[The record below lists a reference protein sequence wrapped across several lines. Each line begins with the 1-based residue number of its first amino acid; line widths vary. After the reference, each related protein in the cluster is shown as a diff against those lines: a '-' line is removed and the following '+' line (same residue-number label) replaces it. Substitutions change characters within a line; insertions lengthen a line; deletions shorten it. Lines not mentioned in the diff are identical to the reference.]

1 MWKYQIKEWT
11 IWLLLNDFDKN
22 NILQAIL
29 LQKRIYAHNQFQK
42 KKMCMISEP
51 KSMLHGEK
59 HIVHIHVLV
68 HERVKK
74 NVPVPNYPHP
84 LPRKSMVHPLLSY
97 LTFVVIKKLCWW
109 GNFFFWGGG
118 GLHIPVTPCS
128 KNKLENWISLHPAED
143 SPSVK
148 TSEIKSFLLNTVT
161 CMCYNLVWFHF
172 ITVSSPMVLICPWL
186 VWKHEWSILSG

>member
-1 MWKYQIKEWT
+1 M
-11 IWLLLNDFDKN
+11 LNDFDKN

-118 GLHIPVTPCS
+118 ACTFQLHLAQRTS
-128 KNKLENWISLHPAED
+128 W
-143 SPSVK
+143 K
-148 TSEIKSFLLNTVT
+148 TEFLCTL
-161 CMCYNLVWFHF
+161 LR
-172 ITVSSPMVLICPWL
+172 IVLQ
-186 VWKHEWSILSG
+186 